1 MAIEDSP
8 NPGGYLVLTSLS
20 VDNLRSL
27 QSLSAVPL
35 ETNLTVL
42 AGQNGG
48 GKTSFIDALSILL
61 KASSPREEAQS
72 SLDEELIVEGSFT
85 SLDANEPIFIRARCS
100 QGRVN
105 LELLQKVHPIFGKP
119 PADMTIQ
126 ELRQAFSSS
135 GIDSPRGTSK
145 APFVDMATK
154 WIEAQPPDDLQQA
167 WTSLPKEVRDRLPQ
181 LTVFQSKDADNQ
193 PDQVKRLVQ
202 QDSIRL
208 LETEP
213 LATRL
218 MGISKDIQEGVE
230 PLLNAIKNK
239 ILEYCPAIT
248 DVMITPQFD
257 FTRISPHLKIDLTKK
272 SGESVDLGEVGSGIS
287 QRVGLA
293 IYAANH
299 ERLMQ
304 SPDDSVSSLL
314 AYDEPDTH
322 LDYHAQR
329 DLFSIIREQ
338 SELAHVQVIVATHSI
353 NLIDKVSMQTLRHFR
368 LEDQRTVVE
377 LPADYS
383 YEQESEFV
391 EDLAAGLGLRNSVL
405 LSERCFLV
413 VEGETEERAL
423 PILFRK
429 VTGETLASA
438 GISPIGTGGSGSV
451 RGFVETLIQKLNRT
465 VVVLADQDARES
477 QKRLSS
483 DWLEEMGLK
492 EGEDGFFVG
501 TKEFEDAFSDA
512 TWLRV
517 ANEAFPLDNGSAW
530 SENEFAVARTYE
542 RGMGDAL
549 AILFSRRLQRR
560 VRKPEIGEALASTV
574 TIQEVPDAVQAA
586 MMAAWNRSKAT

>member
-8 NPGGYLVLTSLS
+8 HPGGYLVLKSLA

-61 KASSPREEAQS
+61 TASSPREEAQS
-72 SLDEELIVEGSFT
+72 SLDAELIVEGSFT
-85 SLDANEPIFIRARCS
+85 SLEGNEPISIRARCS
-100 QGRVN
+100 QGRVR
-105 LELLQKVHPIFGKP
+105 LELLQKVHPIFGKT

-126 ELRQAFSSS
+126 ELRQTFSNAD
-135 GIDSPRGTSK
+135 IESPGGTSR

-154 WIEAQPPDDLQQA
+154 WIEGQPPADLQQD
-167 WTSLPKEVRDRLPQ
+167 WTSLPKDVRVRLPQ

-193 PDQVKRLVQ
+193 PDQVKRLAQ
-202 QDSIRL
+202 QDSIRM

-213 LATRL
+213 LAAQL
-218 MGISKDIQEGVE
+218 MGISKEIREGVE
-230 PLLNAIKNK
+230 PLLQAIKAK

-248 DVMITPQFD
+248 DVTITPQFD
-257 FTRISPHLKIDLTKK
+257 FTRVSPQLKIDLTKT

-304 SPDDSVSSLL
+304 STDASFSSLL

-322 LDYHAQR
+322 LDYQAQR
-329 DLFSIIREQ
+329 ELFNIIREQ
-338 SELAHVQVIVATHSI
+338 SELPHVQVVVATHSI
-353 NLIDKVSMQTLRHFR
+353 NLIDKVSLQTLRHFR
-368 LEDQRTVVE
+368 LEDERTLVE
-377 LPADYS
+377 LPSDYGHAH
-383 YEQESEFV
+383 EHEFV
-391 EDLAAGLGLRNSVL
+391 EDLATGLGLRNSVL
-405 LSERCFLV
+405 LSEKCFLV
-413 VEGETEERAL
+413 VEGETEVRAI
-423 PILFRK
+423 PIVFRK
-429 VTGETLASA
+429 VTGESLAGA
-438 GISPIGTGGSGSV
+438 GITLIPAGGSGSV

-465 VVVLADQDARES
+465 VVVLADQDARKS

-483 DWLEEMGLK
+483 DWLAMMGLK
-492 EGEDGFFVG
+492 EGEGGFYVG
-501 TKEFEDAFSDA
+501 TKEFEDAFGDS

-517 ANEAFPLDNGSAW
+517 ANEAFPLDDGTEW
-530 SENEFAVARTYE
+530 SENDFAVARTGE
-542 RGMGDAL
+542 PGMGDAL
-549 AILFSRRLQRR
+549 AILFSRRLRTR
-560 VRKPEIGEALASTV
+560 VRKPEIGEALARTV
-574 TIQEVPDAVQAA
+574 TSEEIPETVRAA
-586 MMAAWNRSKAT
+586 MMAAWNRSKEA